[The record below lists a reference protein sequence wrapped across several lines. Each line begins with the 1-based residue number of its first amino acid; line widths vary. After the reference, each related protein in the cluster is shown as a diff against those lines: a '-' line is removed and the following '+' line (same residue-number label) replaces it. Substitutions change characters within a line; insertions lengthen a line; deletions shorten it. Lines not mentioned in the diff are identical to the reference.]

1 MSATDVTA
9 YGRSWYAAT
18 MVETPERPQLA
29 KDLDVDVCVVGGGL
43 AGLTATRELAR
54 SGWSVALIEAGRLA
68 ARASGR
74 NTGFVLPG
82 FAAEPD
88 RVIAR
93 VGFEQAKDLWALAQ
107 AGLDYVRN
115 AVAEDAMPGVDP
127 QDGWLYVSKTDNGDE
142 FIRLVG
148 LLGELGCEIEGW
160 PTERVRAVLHSE
172 RYFHA
177 IHYLRAFHIHP
188 LNYALGLALA
198 AERDGARIFEHTP
211 ALSVDPAGVRKRI
224 VTPAARL
231 RADHV
236 VLCGNLQIGGLM
248 PRVAAALVPVTTYV
262 ITTPPLGSRLA
273 EAIEFRGAV
282 SDTDLADNHYRV
294 IDGDRLMWSGRAT
307 TWARNPNR
315 YVHALT
321 ADIKKTYPQ
330 LGEVM
335 SAYSWSGTLGNTI
348 HRMPQLGE
356 LGHHVWLASG
366 FGGHGLNTTAMAGNL
381 IARAIVEN
389 DQTWRQF
396 TPFEL
401 VWAGGILGRAAVQ
414 AYYWIKRVR
423 DALAERRA
431 QAVAPAARSG

>member
-236 VLCGNLQIGGLM
+236 VLCGNLQIGRLM

-348 HRMPQLGE
+348 HRMPQIGE

>member
-160 PTERVRAVLHSE
+160 PTERVRAVLRSE

-224 VTPAARL
+224 VTPADRKS
-231 RADHV
+231 V
-236 VLCGNLQIGGLM
+236 V
-248 PRVAAALVPVTTYV
+248 
-262 ITTPPLGSRLA
+262 
-273 EAIEFRGAV
+273 
-282 SDTDLADNHYRV
+282 
-294 IDGDRLMWSGRAT
+294 
-307 TWARNPNR
+307 
-315 YVHALT
+315 
-321 ADIKKTYPQ
+321 
-330 LGEVM
+330 
-335 SAYSWSGTLGNTI
+335 
-348 HRMPQLGE
+348 
-356 LGHHVWLASG
+356 
-366 FGGHGLNTTAMAGNL
+366 
-381 IARAIVEN
+381 
-389 DQTWRQF
+389 
-396 TPFEL
+396 
-401 VWAGGILGRAAVQ
+401 
-414 AYYWIKRVR
+414 
-423 DALAERRA
+423 
-431 QAVAPAARSG
+431 

>member
-1 MSATDVTA
+1 MTATDVTA

-43 AGLTATRELAR
+43 AGLTVTRELAR
-54 SGWSVALIEAGRLA
+54 NGWSVALIEAGRLA

-88 RVIAR
+88 RLIAR
-93 VGFEQAKDLWALAQ
+93 VGLEQTKDLWALAQ

-115 AVAEDAMPGVDP
+115 TIADDAMPGVDP
-127 QDGWLYVSKTDNGDE
+127 HDGWLYVSKTDNGDE

-177 IHYLRAFHIHP
+177 IHYLRALHIHP

-198 AERDGARIFEHTP
+198 AERDGARIFEQTP

-224 VTPAARL
+224 ITPAARL

-236 VLCGNLQIGGLM
+236 VLCGNLQIGRLM
-248 PRVAAALVPVTTYV
+248 PQVAAALVPVTTYV

-273 EAIEFRGAV
+273 ETIEFRGAV
-282 SDTDLADNHYRV
+282 SDTDLADNHYRI

-307 TWARNPNR
+307 TWARNPRR
-315 YVHALT
+315 YVPALT

-330 LGEVM
+330 LGEVL

-348 HRMPQLGE
+348 HRMPQIGE

-381 IARAIVEN
+381 IARAILEN
-389 DQTWRQF
+389 NQAWRLF
-396 TPFEL
+396 SPFEL
-401 VWAGGILGRAAVQ
+401 VWAGGIFGRAAVQ
-414 AYYWIKRVR
+414 ANYWIKRVR
-423 DALAERRA
+423 DAVAERRA
-431 QAVAPAARSG
+431 RAVAPAARSG